1 MGLWTGVSIII
12 GNVIGG
18 GIFISPVGVLQFVG
32 SPGAALMVWAICGI
46 LCLTGA
52 FCYAELGLTI
62 PTSGGDYIYGN
73 VNSVT
78 PFFKTDPLLYHNMII
93 FRSGNQHYQKTIYVL
108 IFSSKKVQIG
118 DKISKIKHI

>member
-1 MGLWTGVSIII
+1 MLPKDASEENTKTKMVRDMGLWTGVSIII

-18 GIFISPVGVLQFVG
+18 GIFISPVAVFQHVG
-32 SPGAALMVWAICGI
+32 SPAAALMVWAICGM

-73 VNSVT
+73 FWLKIV
-78 PFFKTDPLLYHNMII
+78 II
-93 FRSGNQHYQKTIYVL
+93 TGKCVKFL
-108 IFSSKKVQIG
+108 
-118 DKISKIKHI
+118 